1 MIIGWRSWY
10 FTDKLVIRCLALGC
24 SQSWCLFLLFVLI
37 LRSISF
43 ELSLARFFNILLWLS
58 TLCFILNLK
67 TLFLFIILKVLL
79 IWTFST
85 IHKFLNGFLET
96 LFNFKNPSSR
106 SFKIF
111 KGSDKV
117 LSDYFLAGV
126 QVLNFL
132 HFLKAVVIWI
142 FNLTINLLGKVFESL
157 AKFINLFTVV
167 NVPYLPSLDYCL
179 ELLFKI
185 VHFC

>member
-1 MIIGWRSWY
+1 MIIGWRRWY
-10 FTDKLVIRCLALGC
+10 FTDKLVIHSLALGS
-24 SQSWCLFLLFVLI
+24 SQSWCLIWLFVFSLH
-37 LRSISF
+37 SISF
-43 ELSLARFFNILLWLS
+43 KLPLTRFSNILLWSS
-58 TLCFILNLK
+58 TFCNLM

-85 IHKFLNGFLET
+85 IHIFLNGSLET
-96 LFNFKNPSSR
+96 LFNFKNPSPR
-106 SFKIF
+106 SFKIL
-111 KGSDKV
+111 KGSGKV

-132 HFLKAVVIWI
+132 HFLQTIIIWV

-157 AKFINLFTVV
+157 AKFMNFFTVI
-167 NVPYLPSLDYCL
+167 NVPYFPSLDDCL
-179 ELLFKI
+179 EFFFKI